1 MSRYPCPIIHPS
13 RGSLPVLLSVPH
25 SGRDYDA
32 ALLANAAKG
41 RASLEPLENP
51 LVDRLAWRA
60 IAAGLGAIIQ
70 PVPRAVIDC
79 NRDEEELDPAAIA
92 GVGAEPV
99 GSRARHGLG
108 LVPSRTHRHGAL
120 WRRPIDHAE
129 LNRRIEQVHRPY
141 HDALADALQALKKR
155 HGEVLLLDCH
165 SMPSRRQTRP
175 GVVIGDRHGTTSA
188 SWIREEV
195 MRLIRGAGL
204 PAMLNDPYAGGS
216 IVARHGRPA
225 ERVHALQLEFDRTLY
240 LDRGGR
246 QAGPGFDGIASLLET
261 VAVGL
266 GQALLDNQL
275 RDAAE

>member
-41 RASLEPLENP
+41 RASLEPLEDP

-99 GSRARHGLG
+99 GSRARHG
-108 LVPSRTHRHGAL
+108 
-120 WRRPIDHAE
+120 
-129 LNRRIEQVHRPY
+129 
-141 HDALADALQALKKR
+141 
-155 HGEVLLLDCH
+155 
-165 SMPSRRQTRP
+165 
-175 GVVIGDRHGTTSA
+175 
-188 SWIREEV
+188 
-195 MRLIRGAGL
+195 
-204 PAMLNDPYAGGS
+204 
-216 IVARHGRPA
+216 
-225 ERVHALQLEFDRTLY
+225 
-240 LDRGGR
+240 
-246 QAGPGFDGIASLLET
+246 
-261 VAVGL
+261 
-266 GQALLDNQL
+266 
-275 RDAAE
+275 